1 MILFIIIIFFIQV
14 NPYIVSSPPSKI
26 QVRNVGNYV
35 KLLCSGSGLPLPDV
49 QWLKDGRPILSTA
62 MRNGTDL
69 VKSEIVIH
77 RFRPSDA
84 GIYKCRFYNDE
95 NGTAEAST
103 TISIALFYLMI
114 EISIAISLETLE
126 VAKLF

>member
-1 MILFIIIIFFIQV
+1 M

-26 QVRNVGNYV
+26 QVQNVGNYV
-35 KLLCSGSGLPLPDV
+35 KLHCSGSGLPLPDV
-49 QWLKDGRPILSTA
+49 QWFKDRRPILSTA

-69 VKSEIVIH
+69 IKSEIVIH

-84 GIYKCRFYNDE
+84 GIYNCRFYNDE

-103 TISIALFYLMI
+103 TISIAMFCLMI
-114 EISIAISLETLE
+114 EISIVISLATLE
-126 VAKLF
+126 VAKLFSK

>member
-1 MILFIIIIFFIQV
+1 M

-35 KLLCSGSGLPLPDV
+35 KLHCSGSGLPLPDV
-49 QWLKDGRPILSTA
+49 KWFKDGSPVNSTG
-62 MRNGTDL
+62 MRNGTNL
-69 VKSEIVIH
+69 IKSEIVIN

-103 TISIALFYLMI
+103 TISNALFC
-114 EISIAISLETLE
+114 
-126 VAKLF
+126 